1 MDKFFNVDGVYIRIE
16 QIKYV
21 IDCNIYSSI
30 ATDAMISNAMNNYK
44 VISRHSHPLCYVVL
58 EDGTFIASKNR
69 AETLMAKI
77 EQFCSCEPKKKSHKQ
92 PCKQDTGLKNN
103 RTNKNGNFREF
114 LKN

>member
-1 MDKFFNVDGVYIRIE
+1 M
-16 QIKYV
+16 
-21 IDCNIYSSI
+21 YSSI

-44 VISRHSHPLCYVVL
+44 FFSRHSHPLCYVVL

-77 EQFCSCEPKKKSHKQ
+77 EQLCSSEPKKKSHKQ
-92 PCKQDTGLKNN
+92 PHKQDIGSKNN
-103 RTNKNGNFREF
+103 RTNKNGNFREL

>member
-1 MDKFFNVDGVYIRIE
+1 MDKFFNIDGVYIRIE

-44 VISRHSHPLCYVVL
+44 VISRHKHPLCYVVL

-77 EQFCSCEPKKKSHKQ
+77 EQFCSYDPRKKSHKQ
-92 PCKQDTGLKNN
+92 TQKQDVSSKNN
-103 RTNKNGNFREF
+103 RTNKNGNFREL

>member
-1 MDKFFNVDGVYIRIE
+1 MDKFFNIDGVYIRIE

-21 IDCNIYSSI
+21 IDFNMYSSI

-44 VISRHSHPLCYVVL
+44 VFSRHSHPLCYVVL
-58 EDGTFIASKNR
+58 EDGTFISSKNR

-77 EQFCSCEPKKKSHKQ
+77 EQLCSSELKKKSHKQ
-92 PCKQDTGLKNN
+92 PHKQDIGSKNN
-103 RTNKNGNFREF
+103 RTNKNGNFREL